1 MKKQITGQDSC
12 YPNRPANLPYSRVKL
27 HYIIHYI
34 NRGSWDHIIDEEPA
48 DFNERKIESYTCN
61 ICNKVCKNNL
71 EKREYPGR
79 STALCHLATDHG
91 RLLKVC
97 TFTNTF
103 FQYMI
108 SLYNFSMYIVHTRK
122 IYSYRKKFVKST
134 TCLDWFHEFFVHKM
148 HTVWKSQKFTLTE
161 KIFRQINSLV
171 ISIERKYTLVSRNF
185 W

>member
-97 TFTNTF
+97 SCKNTIF
-103 FQYMI
+103 SYMI
-108 SLYNFSMYIVHTRK
+108 SMSIAQ
-122 IYSYRKKFVKST
+122 
-134 TCLDWFHEFFVHKM
+134 CEKM
-148 HTVWKSQKFTLTE
+148 
-161 KIFRQINSLV
+161 RNSLSLKKIPSNQLFSKTLLSWIFCTKNCV
-171 ISIERKYTLVSRNF
+171 RERISVFSILCII
-185 W
+185 

>member
-34 NRGSWDHIIDEEPA
+34 NRGVWDHIIQEEPA

-79 STALCHLATDHG
+79 STALCHLATG
-91 RLLKVC
+91 TKNLQVLTSPSIFK
-97 TFTNTF
+97 
-103 FQYMI
+103 
-108 SLYNFSMYIVHTRK
+108 
-122 IYSYRKKFVKST
+122 KKF
-134 TCLDWFHEFFVHKM
+134 E
-148 HTVWKSQKFTLTE
+148 
-161 KIFRQINSLV
+161 NSLQ
-171 ISIERKYTLVSRNF
+171 IMEG
-185 W
+185 